1 MGVVYLLNVCSSAP
15 EGQPTH
21 TKKAGSF
28 AQNNLQEWQ
37 SASLE
42 TVLVTVLLDMIKYPP
57 KIRLKGKITLL
68 YVQRDIVHHS

>member
-15 EGQPTH
+15 EGQPTQ
-21 TKKAGSF
+21 KKAGSF
-28 AQNNLQEWQ
+28 AQNDQKEWQ

-57 KIRLKGKITLL
+57 RIRLKGKITLL